1 MQITCKEAHRV
12 KEKKRRFL
20 HDRLPPQRSR
30 GKPARQLSSLGHDTN
45 LSRVQIKYRRYP
57 ELTPGISALFKV
69 IYLGRK
75 PGYSILLRH
84 EEITKFSCKSTLRAG
99 ISGAARRR
107 QSFSPQEP
115 GEPDKDRR
123 HQMRR
128 QANSSRRRANTQKVC
143 NGGELQREIRF
154 PRAQVGK
161 KASLSAFS
169 PAPHLFNLPSPLPFL
184 FLLRL
189 IFSALFI
196 RL

>member
-1 MQITCKEAHRV
+1 M
-12 KEKKRRFL
+12 
-20 HDRLPPQRSR
+20 
-30 GKPARQLSSLGHDTN
+30 
-45 LSRVQIKYRRYP
+45 
-57 ELTPGISALFKV
+57 PGISALFKV

-84 EEITKFSCKSTLRAG
+84 EEITKFSRKSTLRAR

-115 GEPDKDRR
+115 GENDNDRK

-154 PRAQVGK
+154 PPCGSREE
-161 KASLSAFS
+161 SLALRRCST
-169 PAPHLFNLPSPLPFL
+169 PHPPTTRLLTSSTSRPRFPSSSPLPSFPSVSSS
-184 FLLRL
+184 LLSSSVFSCFAAQRGAEPRIPRASCHVKTLIPAKFHTQRL
-189 IFSALFI
+189 HLCLS
-196 RL
+196 